1 MEDDTHLPTKV
12 SPFATQANFPLSALP
27 TICFGAKTP
36 KDDVCVLRDGEQQA
50 PPTNSSHPRLLLM
63 HACMHT
69 CVCIWTPEDQSDCV
83 PVCGCGPGV
92 TAVCQGPCSLVQ
104 MAQPVAPMVPKLP
117 TFIDQ
122 GRGSHGLGNM
132 DLLVWFGLWGLWGLF
147 GGLGSPSRDSQDNRS
162 ALTQLPPTIYQS
174 P

>member
-1 MEDDTHLPTKV
+1 
-12 SPFATQANFPLSALP
+12 
-27 TICFGAKTP
+27 
-36 KDDVCVLRDGEQQA
+36 
-50 PPTNSSHPRLLLM
+50 M
-63 HACMHT
+63 HAYMRVHLDT
-69 CVCIWTPEDQSDCV
+69 EDQSDCV
-83 PVCGCGPGV
+83 PVCGCGPRV